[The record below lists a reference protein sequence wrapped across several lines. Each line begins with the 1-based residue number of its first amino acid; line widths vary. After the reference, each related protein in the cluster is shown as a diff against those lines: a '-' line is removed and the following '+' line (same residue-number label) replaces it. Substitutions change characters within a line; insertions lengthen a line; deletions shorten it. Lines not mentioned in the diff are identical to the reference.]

1 MYLEDIGGI
10 RVVKFCA
17 KCGREIQEGAK
28 FCPACGAPVQNAGLT
43 AGSPQVSAKS
53 SPKMIIA
60 AVGAVAAIV
69 LIVIGVKIFSGAGYQ
84 QPIENLEK
92 GLNEQDMDLLAET
105 FVDGEFLSSEIFGVF
120 ESLGG
125 LIDYEVELEIK
136 DEEKLDKDEIAE
148 VLAEDYGVESMYA
161 QKAAAAY
168 ILEVEMTMTM
178 GEYSEEETT
187 DIPVAKIDG
196 KWVIPSDVSEML

>member
-1 MYLEDIGGI
+1 
-10 RVVKFCA
+10 
-17 KCGREIQEGAK
+17 
-28 FCPACGAPVQNAGLT
+28 
-43 AGSPQVSAKS
+43 
-53 SPKMIIA
+53 
-60 AVGAVAAIV
+60 
-69 LIVIGVKIFSGAGYQ
+69 
-84 QPIENLEK
+84 
-92 GLNEQDMDLLAET
+92 
-105 FVDGEFLSSEIFGVF
+105 
-120 ESLGG
+120 
-125 LIDYEVELEIK
+125 VELEIK

-148 VLAEDYGVESMYA
+148 VLAEDYVVESMYA